1 MGDLAVPESL
11 PIKGDYT
18 KYLKYLSVIKEGGE
32 VVTSAINNRKA
43 YHEGNAAKA
52 NTRLLGDLRGELP
65 EFAREAHELLQTT
78 TSLAKTA
85 EKCTEATAATHQR
98 LAGAVIDASKVIEHN
113 ATIIADHVGQASHS
127 MRLTNA
133 AVVDAAVSIKDDVQ
147 AVAQTV
153 GDVRILAGSTL
164 SILGQGLERI
174 IHQLQAINDN
184 LKGIKDQ
191 LAAQNTL
198 AAAGGSGPDGFAR
211 VAYGYVRSHLR
222 KYPEEGHMFFLYHP
236 SNTWHWRFEELVE
249 ADPLPPSFGAISHN
263 LDHLC
268 LCMQAVREQLGHED
282 KQTVFHLLIPTW
294 YPITLDMPLHFPD
307 EVLPLHILGF
317 REGGKALVSFN
328 LPAKQETLVLEDVDN
343 DLDPHSQNLRAGIAA
358 STAVVGECSMITG
371 ACVTVGLSLGAA
383 TGLGTLLVL
392 PVLFGC
398 ITTVGPPVFE
408 TTAGL
413 VKDLL
418 NEERPRILGTDQRL
432 DEE

>member
-11 PIKGDYT
+11 PIEGGYRKI
-18 KYLKYLSVIKEGGE
+18 LKHLPFKEGGE
-32 VVTSAINNRKA
+32 VVTFAINNRKA
-43 YHEGNAAKA
+43 YYEGNVAKA
-52 NTRLLGDLRGELP
+52 NTRLLGDFRGEFP
-65 EFAREAHELLQTT
+65 EFAREAHELLKTT
-78 TSLAKTA
+78 TSLVKTA

-98 LAGAVIDASKVIEHN
+98 LAGAAIDASKAFEYN

-127 MRLTNA
+127 TRFANA
-133 AVVDAAVSIKDDVQ
+133 AIEDTAATIKDNVQ

-174 IHQLQAINDN
+174 IQELQAINQN

-222 KYPEEGHMFFLYHP
+222 KYPEKGHMFFLYHP

-294 YPITLDMPLHFPD
+294 YPVTLDMPLHFPD

-343 DLDPHSQNLRAGIAA
+343 NLDPHSQKLRAEVA
-358 STAVVGECSMITG
+358 STAVLLVGGGWITNG
-371 ACVTVGLSLGAA
+371 ACLAVGLGLGTV
-383 TGLGTLLVL
+383 TGLGPLLAI
-392 PVLFGC
+392 PVWFGGQ
-398 ITTVGPPVFE
+398 ITVGAPVAE
-408 TTAGL
+408 TTADI
-413 VKDLL
+413 VNNLL
-418 NEERPRILGTDQRL
+418 TEERPRVLGTDQRL
-432 DEE
+432 EE